1 MGHWLGIVVESQLKY
16 LLFPMWHASLALF
29 DRFHSELG
37 DPYQAR
43 CSNTQRTDEIGQAQM
58 ENGLGE
64 RKLANSDLQ
73 LR

>member
-1 MGHWLGIVVESQLKY
+1 MLHPSPA
-16 LLFPMWHASLALF
+16 LFALALF

-43 CSNTQRTDEIGQAQM
+43 SSKTQKTDENGQAQLKM
-58 ENGLGE
+58 DLGE